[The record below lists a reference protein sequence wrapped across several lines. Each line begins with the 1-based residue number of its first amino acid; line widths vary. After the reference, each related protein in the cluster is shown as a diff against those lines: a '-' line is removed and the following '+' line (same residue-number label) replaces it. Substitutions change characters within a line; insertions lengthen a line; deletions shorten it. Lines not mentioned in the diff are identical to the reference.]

1 MFKVHKRSTLNR
13 KDAHNRTI
21 IWNNSYW
28 EGEMVTCD
36 SEGDMEG
43 SQQLSND
50 HFLVSVM

>member
-13 KDAHNRTI
+13 KDAHNTI

-36 SEGDMEG
+36 SRGRHG
-43 SQQLSND
+43 G
-50 HFLVSVM
+50 FPTVK